1 MISGHTRCQ
10 HPQKALWEPQEQM
23 QTQLTLQKAK
33 TASVQALLT
42 PQALK
47 TVVVMMTL
55 RRRSRMKQGDY
66 FWLTMEQM
74 CSLADAVQ
82 VLTGPA

>member
-1 MISGHTRCQ
+1 
-10 HPQKALWEPQEQM
+10 
-23 QTQLTLQKAK
+23 
-33 TASVQALLT
+33 VQALLT

-55 RRRSRMKQGDY
+55 RRRMSRMKQGDY